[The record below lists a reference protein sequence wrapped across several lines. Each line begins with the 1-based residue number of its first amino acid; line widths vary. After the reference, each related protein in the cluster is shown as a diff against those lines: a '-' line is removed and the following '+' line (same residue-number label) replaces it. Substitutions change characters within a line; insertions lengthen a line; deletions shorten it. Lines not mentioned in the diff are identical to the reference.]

1 MSALSNS
8 AGTDSADLQRDLSVK
23 AQQLGSDWLVFVIII
38 QTTFSTVIQA
48 HLPLDINRL
57 ESRLA
62 HPFFPPFLRDS
73 AGVLGGEGE
82 RLLFLP
88 AELALRSLR
97 SGVRED

>member
-1 MSALSNS
+1 MLTETA
-8 AGTDSADLQRDLSVK
+8 V
-23 AQQLGSDWLVFVIII
+23 SDWLVFIII
-38 QTTFSTVIQA
+38 QTSHAF
-48 HLPLDINRL
+48 RL
-57 ESRLA
+57 IFLFAPPQDTNTLLSRLA